1 MPTRTLRAVVSA
13 LGVAWGA
20 TPAAADRASY
30 HATGSGDIAF
40 TDNVFSE
47 QRGSQDGD
55 LFVQV
60 RPGILISYG
69 IPRMIH
75 DLNLEA
81 EVTQYALHGEEASL
95 TGRGG
100 WRAFFLTSPRSELL
114 LQANAGTGVLSSLT
128 ARTTPDQAPT
138 IELQPVGNPKFQAAD
153 ASEYFSY
160 VASRQLR
167 LSERLFARA
176 SKTDDDLMEPT
187 VVTAAEAGGSVGIE
201 RRFQK
206 SSISLDV
213 GASVLRL
220 ERVAAAAAPIPSRL
234 DQQVNPRVRAAW
246 RRDIDRKLS
255 ASIDGGLVYVIP
267 FGTDPYN
274 PSAPPRD
281 RGLFP
286 VVGGQLAYTDVY
298 GVSMLSL
305 RREVSPNLL
314 IAQNTVS
321 DVAMISAAMPIPWHE
336 DNRRRAPKLVGLG
349 SIAAMRTQLVDPVTS
364 ELQSSFGVARIDLG
378 LQYLVRPGFS
388 YTVRYELMV
397 QSSNRDVMGEQIP
410 GFFRNTFYFSFKYR
424 WPEELAVQVPKR
436 RGNAVRADRN
446 DLSPLGAEPVIPDL
460 LEEEEGGGDR

>member
-1 MPTRTLRAVVSA
+1 MSARTPALALLSA
-13 LGVAWGA
+13 FGLA
-20 TPAAADRASY
+20 TPAWADRASA

-47 QRGSQDGD
+47 QRGRQDGD
-55 LFVQV
+55 LFFQV
-60 RPGILISYG
+60 RPGLILSYG
-69 IPRMIH
+69 IPRMIF

-81 EVTQYALHGEEASL
+81 EVTQYALHGNEPSL

-100 WRAFFLTSPRSELL
+100 GRAFFLTGPRSEVLL
-114 LQANAGTGVLSSLT
+114 GANAGTGVLSSLT

-138 IELQPVGNPKFQAAD
+138 IELQPIGNPVFKGAD
-153 ASEYFSY
+153 VSEYGSWI
-160 VASRQLR
+160 ASRRYR
-167 LSERLFARA
+167 LSERLFGRI
-176 SKTDDDLMEPT
+176 SETDDNLMNPT
-187 VVTAAEAGGSVGIE
+187 VITAAEAGAAIGIE

-206 SSISLDV
+206 SSVSLDV
-213 GASVLRL
+213 GGSALKL
-220 ERVAAAAAPIPSRL
+220 ERVAAPGAIIPSRL
-234 DQQVNPRVRAAW
+234 DQQLNPRVRASW
-246 RRDIDRKLS
+246 RRDIDRKVS
-255 ASIDGGLVYVIP
+255 AAIDGGLVYVIP

-274 PSAPPRD
+274 PDDPPRR

-286 VVGGQLAYTDVY
+286 VVGGQLAYTDSY
-298 GVSMLSL
+298 GVSTLTL
-305 RREVSPNLL
+305 RRDVQPNLL

-321 DVAMISAAMPIPWHE
+321 DTAIISAALPIPWRE

-364 ELQSSFGVARIDLG
+364 KLSSSFGVARVDVGI
-378 LQYLVRPGFS
+378 QYSVRPGFS

-397 QSSNRDVMGEQIP
+397 QTSNRNSMSDPIP

-436 RGNAVRADRN
+436 RGSSVRADGN

-460 LEEEEGGGDR
+460 LEEEEGQGDR